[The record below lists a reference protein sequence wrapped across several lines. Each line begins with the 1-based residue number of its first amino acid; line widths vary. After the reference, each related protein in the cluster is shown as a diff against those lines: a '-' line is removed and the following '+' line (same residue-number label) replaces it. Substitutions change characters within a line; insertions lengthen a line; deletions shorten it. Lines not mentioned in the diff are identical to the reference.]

1 MDSETYGIATSD
13 EAPHSK
19 LLTGKQ
25 KLLGDQWKIIEKKL
39 SESAKITL
47 NVLNE
52 TAENLYGKIAIE
64 KKNVDEVILNQLD
77 SKIPSTYV
85 TLGDRYGDLRK
96 KITEDRELNKYF
108 KLQEMIAIDTSEL
121 STSAKG
127 KDKKREETEQIKKRL
142 MAKKIQKAKDKKEGA
157 DVAQKVSKKQ
167 TELLNEQAS
176 ATLNREFDIL
186 IAKLKSKDISSKRPR
201 IEPII
206 KIEDLQDLIY
216 GDKYVELIAL
226 SFISAVNLLTDIQIG
241 ENKSVN
247 NEKNKKLYELALGIS
262 HLYDKLNPLSTNKIE
277 LNKITIVDSGAVSSE
292 ILEDLFS
299 AKENF
304 LRRLDFKPVFLSK
317 NYPQLIFDNAYNKY
331 LNINSIKPYKSQ
343 VQVLAGLIDAN
354 NSETSNGFL
363 CLLKTLTGEGKT
375 SLIISLANT
384 VNTIL
389 ASRRINPDSKDM
401 EIIFCCNDRLNTVSY
416 QVGQYA
422 YGMNVP
428 FGMATE
434 IEKTNK
440 AGLKYKDV
448 HIDNNNNCKRTKR
461 LLIIADIIST
471 ARLLEKALRK
481 NKDYVLFFDEP
492 TSFLDENNPEAIVH
506 LTNIFKYLPPNV
518 IFSSATL
525 PKVEEIAPFTTYFKT
540 KYPEA
545 KIMSVES
552 SKVKIGCQ
560 VNDLSG
566 KLFIPNSGI
575 VYEHIMEILMNK
587 LTETSFVKKLYTPY
601 VVSLLWNNIEKLIRS
616 GQITSEDVENFKVKF
631 GNPCNLN
638 QEAVQDC
645 AINYLGKISKTANS
659 ELTSQFNT
667 YSDSDTII
675 EEPIDFNK
683 LIKYKETR
691 FKTQTL
697 IVTKN
702 PIEFVKTYFGKVF
715 EDIFEKSQ
723 KRSRDKSGK
732 TFESFYD
739 IFLDYAKQ
747 QIIYEEKLAQLKMGT
762 EEQRIRNQETIDRFK
777 PIFYFERQ
785 NILNVNYYP
794 EKIDCENMDKE
805 DNLLLVG
812 LALGVGIY
820 SPTTTSDRYKN
831 EVLNLASEGKLAYI
845 VADTDIA
852 YGTNYAIEHIIIDD
866 TCFTGTNAH
875 SISTLFQVIARA
887 GRVGKSWRAMIYCG
901 TGVINIL
908 DNYTKENIKTNEAD
922 KINQAVE
929 NITPK
934 EIKEEHEKEKE
945 LKDGVAEGKETE
957 ADMAELAKAQAS
969 VNQDTEK
976 TRVQQQAFEME
987 STDVAS
993 TTGKPPLPMIV
1004 PTTETVAEVVAEVVA
1019 AESVPTEPVVVEPVV
1034 VEPVVVEPVPSA
1046 TTIQK
1051 PPLPILGWREREA
1064 LKKSS
1069 GTATASASVPTASSA
1084 PTAPTASARPLS
1096 WREQAELR
1104 QSSRMPTQVS
1114 STAPDIK
1121 SLPWRERE
1129 ALKKFIPM

>member
-1 MDSETYGIATSD
+1 MDSEIYGITASD

-19 LLTGKQ
+19 PLTGKQ

-77 SKIPSTYV
+77 SKVPSSYV
-85 TLGDRYGDLRK
+85 TLGNRYGDLRK

-108 KLQEMIAIDTSEL
+108 KLQETIASDASDP
-121 STSAKG
+121 STSTKS

-142 MAKKIQKAKDKKEGA
+142 MEKQMAKKTQKAKDKKEAA
-157 DVAQKVSKKQ
+157 DTALTSQKKSKKQ
-167 TELLNEQAS
+167 TELLNEQVS
-176 ATLNREFDIL
+176 TTLNREFDVL
-186 IAKLKSKDISSKRPR
+186 MAKLKSKDTSSKRPR
-201 IEPII
+201 VEPTIR
-206 KIEDLQDLIY
+206 IEDLQDLIY
-216 GDKYVELIAL
+216 GDKYVELIVL

-262 HLYDKLNPLSTNKIE
+262 HLYDKLDPLSANKIE
-277 LNKITIVDSGAVSSE
+277 LNKITIIDSSTISSE
-292 ILEDLFS
+292 ILEDLFT

-317 NYPQLIFDNAYNKY
+317 NFPQLIFDNAYNKY

-375 SLIISLANT
+375 SLIISLANI

-428 FGMATE
+428 FGMASE

-448 HIDNNNNCKRTKR
+448 HVDNNNNCKRTKR
-461 LLIIADIIST
+461 LLIIADIVST

-506 LTNIFKYLPPNV
+506 LTNIFKYLPANV

-560 VNDLSG
+560 VNDFNG

-601 VVSLLWNNIEKLIRS
+601 VVSLLWNNIEKLIKS
-616 GQITSEDVENFKVKF
+616 EQITSEDVENFKVKF

-645 AINYLGKISKTANS
+645 AINYLEKISKTTNS

-683 LIKYKETR
+683 LIKYKGDR

-697 IVTKN
+697 IVTKD
-702 PIEFVKTYFGKVF
+702 PIDFVKTYFGKVF

-723 KRSRDKSGK
+723 KRSKDRSGK

-739 IFLDYAKQ
+739 IFLDYANQ
-747 QIIYEEKLAQLKMGT
+747 QTIYEEKLGELKMGT
-762 EEQRIRNQETIDRFK
+762 EEQRIRNQEKIDRFK
-777 PIFYFERQ
+777 PIFHFEKQ
-785 NILNVNYYP
+785 SILGVTYYP
-794 EKIDCENMDKE
+794 EKIDCEGMDKE
-805 DNLLLVG
+805 DNLLLIG

-922 KINQAVE
+922 KINQAVQ
-929 NITPK
+929 NINPV
-934 EIKEEHEKEKE
+934 EIEERREQEKE
-945 LKDGVAEGKETE
+945 LKDDVVEQKQIDT
-957 ADMAELAKAQAS
+957 DMLELAKVQAS
-969 VNQDTEK
+969 LNQDAEK
-976 TRVQQQAFEME
+976 TRIEQQAFEME
-987 STDVAS
+987 STDASS
-993 TTGKPPLPMIV
+993 TTRKPLLPMVV
-1004 PTTETVAEVVAEVVA
+1004 PSTETVAEVVEV
-1019 AESVPTEPVVVEPVV
+1019 ESVPTETVVI
-1034 VEPVVVEPVPSA
+1034 EPVPLVE
-1046 TTIQK
+1046 TTQK
-1051 PPLPILGWREREA
+1051 PPLPILTTTSAEPTKPLGWREKLALKQASDTSAASTVSATPSTRPLTWREQAALKKPSTLPTQVSSTSSTSSTAKPLTWREREA
-1064 LKKSS
+1064 LKK
-1069 GTATASASVPTASSA
+1069 
-1084 PTAPTASARPLS
+1084 LS
-1096 WREQAELR
+1096 
-1104 QSSRMPTQVS
+1104 T
-1114 STAPDIK
+1114 
-1121 SLPWRERE
+1121 
-1129 ALKKFIPM
+1129 

>member
-1 MDSETYGIATSD
+1 MDSETYGFATSD
-13 EAPHSK
+13 EVPHSK
-19 LLTGKQ
+19 PLSGKE

-39 SESAKITL
+39 SESAKVTL

-52 TAENLYGKIAIE
+52 TAENLYEKIVIE

-77 SKIPSTYV
+77 SKVPSTYV
-85 TLGDRYGDLRK
+85 TLGERYSDLRK
-96 KITEDRELNKYF
+96 KITEDHELNKYF
-108 KLQEMIAIDTSEL
+108 KLQEIIAKDVSEL
-121 STSAKG
+121 STSKG

-142 MAKKIQKAKDKKEGA
+142 MEKQIAKKKSKDKKEVV
-157 DVAQKVSKKQ
+157 DVAVLSQKISKKQ

-176 ATLNREFDIL
+176 GTINREFDIL
-186 IAKLKSKDISSKRPR
+186 MTKLKSKDTSSKRSR
-201 IEPII
+201 VEPII
-206 KIEDLQDLIY
+206 KTEDLQDLIY
-216 GDKYVELIAL
+216 SDKYVELIAL

-277 LNKITIVDSGAVSSE
+277 LNKITMIDSSIISSE
-292 ILEDLFS
+292 ILEDLSS

-317 NYPQLIFDNAYNKY
+317 NFPQLIFDNAYNKY

-343 VQVLAGLIDAN
+343 VQVLAGMIDAN

-375 SLIISLANT
+375 SLIISLANI
-384 VNTIL
+384 VNKIL
-389 ASRRINPDSKDM
+389 ASRRINAGSKDM

-422 YGMNVP
+422 YGMTIP
-428 FGMATE
+428 FGMASE

-448 HIDNNNNCKRTKR
+448 HINNNNNCKRAKR
-461 LLIIADIIST
+461 LLIIADIVST
-471 ARLLEKALRK
+471 GRLLEKALRK

-492 TSFLDENNPEAIVH
+492 TSFLDENNLEAIVH

-525 PKVEEIAPFTTYFKT
+525 PKVEEIAEFTKYFNT

-560 VNDLSG
+560 VNDLNG
-566 KLFIPNSGI
+566 KLFIPNTGI
-575 VYEHIMEILMNK
+575 VYEHVMDILMNK

-601 VVSLLWNNIEKLIRS
+601 VVSLLWNNIEKLIKTE
-616 GQITSEDVENFKVKF
+616 QITSEDVENFRVKF

-645 AINYLGKISKTANS
+645 AINYLGKISKSKNS
-659 ELTSQFNT
+659 ELISQFNT

-683 LIKYKETR
+683 LIKYKEYR

-697 IVTKN
+697 IITKD
-702 PIEFVKTYFGKVF
+702 PINFVKTYFGKVF
-715 EDIFEKSQ
+715 EDIFVKSQ
-723 KRSRDKSGK
+723 KRSKDKSGK
-732 TFESFYD
+732 SFESFYD
-739 IFLDYAKQ
+739 IFLDYEKQ
-747 QIIYEEKLAQLKMGT
+747 RTIYEEKLEEINMGT
-762 EEQRIRNQETIDRFK
+762 DEQRIRNQETIDRFK
-777 PIFYFERQ
+777 PIFNFERK
-785 NILNVNYYP
+785 NILNVTYYP
-794 EKIDCENMDKE
+794 EKIDCADLDKE

-820 SPTTTSDRYKN
+820 SPTTTSDKYKK
-831 EVLNLASEGKLAYI
+831 EVLNLANEGKLAYI
-845 VADTDIA
+845 IADTDIA

-875 SISTLFQVIARA
+875 SISTLFQVIGRA

-908 DNYTKENIKTNEAD
+908 DNYTKENIGTNEAD
-922 KINQAVE
+922 KINEAVQ
-929 NITPK
+929 NITPSELEK
-934 EIKEEHEKEKE
+934 QSEEKKDLKVTILEQEEI
-945 LKDGVAEGKETE
+945 DI
-957 ADMAELAKAQAS
+957 DMAELTKAQAS
-969 VNQDTEK
+969 LNQDAENARIK
-976 TRVQQQAFEME
+976 QQAFEIE
-987 STDVAS
+987 STDVTT

-1004 PTTETVAEVVAEVVA
+1004 PATEKVTEVVA
-1019 AESVPTEPVVVEPVV
+1019 AESVPTETVVVE
-1034 VEPVVVEPVPSA
+1034 
-1046 TTIQK
+1046 TIQK
-1051 PPLPILGWREREA
+1051 PSLPILTTISAEPVKSLGWREKLALKRASETAPIPPTAPTTYTTSTTRPLTWREQAALKQSSTTPTQVSSTSSTAKPLTWREREA
-1064 LKKSS
+1064 LK
-1069 GTATASASVPTASSA
+1069 
-1084 PTAPTASARPLS
+1084 
-1096 WREQAELR
+1096 Q
-1104 QSSRMPTQVS
+1104 S
-1114 STAPDIK
+1114 STA
-1121 SLPWRERE
+1121 SGRR
-1129 ALKKFIPM
+1129 